1 MPNGTSNRNINSFSC
16 NFPGTDSGSRR
27 SWLLSP
33 IQFRIGIEIE
43 IVLLWWLHNKYDAST
58 SELIRFN
65 NFCQTHTN
73 TCNYGSLS
81 SSAVNCFWRVPQ
93 CQPHFPHFPSPFGA
107 ANICHATPC
116 ESKMPSGNRKCQMP
130 FYSEARKLWKIAV
143 GANWFSMLFD
153 LWTPRVK

>member
-1 MPNGTSNRNINSFSC
+1 LNGYHLPKTISSL
-16 NFPGTDSGSRR
+16 NFGYRVKKHK
-27 SWLLSP
+27 LL
-33 IQFRIGIEIE
+33 IIFWYCKL
-43 IVLLWWLHNKYDAST
+43 VLLWWLHNKYDAST

-153 LWTPRVK
+153 LRTPRVK